1 MHPMPDPLLSALG
14 DRLRERRTAL
24 GLTQAAL
31 SRRAGVSPR
40 FLVQLE
46 AGLGN
51 ISVSRLAEVCTALSL
66 PLDQLFR
73 GLSPGGPRR
82 VALVGLRGAGK
93 TTVGAALAERLGVAL
108 IELDRRV
115 EEAAGMRLGEI
126 FEIQGEA
133 AYREAE
139 ARVLDALLRAPG
151 TAVIATGGSIVTAPA
166 TWRRLREGAR
176 TVWLRASP
184 AAHLARVQAQ
194 GDLRPMLGR
203 PAALQELE
211 AILAARAPLYAEAD
225 LTLDTE
231 GRSPDSLA
239 EQILKGE
246 LARAT

>member
-1 MHPMPDPLLSALG
+1 
-14 DRLRERRTAL
+14 
-24 GLTQAAL
+24 
-31 SRRAGVSPR
+31 
-40 FLVQLE
+40 
-46 AGLGN
+46 
-51 ISVSRLAEVCTALSL
+51 
-66 PLDQLFR
+66 
-73 GLSPGGPRR
+73 
-82 VALVGLRGAGK
+82 
-93 TTVGAALAERLGVAL
+93 
-108 IELDRRV
+108 
-115 EEAAGMRLGEI
+115 MRLGEI

-184 AAHLARVQAQ
+184 ATHLARVQAQ

-246 LARAT
+246 LARGP